1 MTDVLAYSAGARD
14 AEVQERA
21 LLAKLDIA
29 RQQLAAPFAPE
40 RVDLVAGVADT
51 LLGPRRSTASGPAA
65 HFAFWTRRAALAK
78 IAENFAARVPR
89 HALARPRGLVFHL
102 PPQNVETVFLYSW
115 ALSYLAGNA
124 NIVRLPQAISARMRA
139 IVDLFLERLEAAGDE
154 SQLFVHYPSQG
165 DLGAKISARSDARVV
180 WGGDAKVALFAPL
193 PLRNGGKS
201 IWFGDRFSFSTINGA
216 ALDKLDEP
224 ALRALAKK
232 LHNDVFV
239 FDQMACSS
247 PHALYVVG
255 EAATHSAGVRRLLDA
270 SALEWTM
277 DDPAARVGHAIG
289 KMTAAFYAAGSGRAS
304 SVNWQNTNLTSFVAS
319 APERQD
325 LRVGGGFP
333 QRRLRPFARR
343 SRKLHP
349 GERPDDHLFRLGARR
364 GRSGRGVP
372 GRPWRVALGADRH
385 GARLRFHL
393 GRLRYPVRADAA
405 HSRLLKAAYWRR
417 TSVPLRCS
425 TLTRRLRKLSPSRF
439 TSPASGARMRA
450 WTSFI

>member
-1 MTDVLAYSAGARD
+1 MTDVLTYSAAAHD
-14 AEVQERA
+14 AAVEETA
-21 LLAKLDIA
+21 LMTKLDAA
-29 RQQLAAPFAPE
+29 RQQLAAPFASE
-40 RVDLVAGVADT
+40 RVELVASVADA
-51 LLGPRRSTASGPAA
+51 LLGPRRSAAFGPAA

-78 IAENFAARVPR
+78 LAASFAARVPQ

-115 ALSYLAGNA
+115 ALAYLAGNA
-124 NIVRLPQAISARMRA
+124 NIVRLPQAVSTRMRA
-139 IVDLFLERLEAAGDE
+139 IVDLFLERLEAQGDA

-216 ALDKLDEP
+216 ALDKLDD
-224 ALRALAKK
+224 LRALAKK

-255 EAATHSAGVRRLLDA
+255 DAATHSAGVRRLLDA

-277 DDPAARVGHAIG
+277 DDPKAHVGHAIG
-289 KMTAAFYAAGSGRAS
+289 KMTAAFYAAGTGRAS
-304 SVNWQNTNLTSFVAS
+304 SVSWQNTHLTSFVAS

-325 LRVGGGFP
+325 LRVGGGFLSVVFIRSLAEVP
-333 QRRLRPFARR
+333 SFIRESDQTITYFGWERGEIEAVAASRIGPGVSRWAPIGTALDFDFIWDGYDIPF
-343 SRKLHP
+343 
-349 GERPDDHLFRLGARR
+349 E
-364 GRSGRGVP
+364 
-372 GRPWRVALGADRH
+372 
-385 GARLRFHL
+385 
-393 GRLRYPVRADAA
+393 
-405 HSRLLKAAYWRR
+405 
-417 TSVPLRCS
+417 
-425 TLTRRLRKLSPSRF
+425 LTRLIRVS
-439 TSPASGARMRA
+439 
-450 WTSFI
+450 

>member
-1 MTDVLAYSAGARD
+1 MKLATS
-14 AEVQERA
+14 
-21 LLAKLDIA
+21 
-29 RQQLAAPFAPE
+29 
-40 RVDLVAGVADT
+40 
-51 LLGPRRSTASGPAA
+51 
-65 HFAFWTRRAALAK
+65 
-78 IAENFAARVPR
+78 FAARVPQ

-124 NIVRLPQAISARMRA
+124 NIVRLPQAISARMRD
-139 IVDLFLERLEAAGDE
+139 IVDLFLERLEAQGDG

-255 EAATHSAGVRRLLDA
+255 EAAAHAPAVRRLLDA
-270 SALEWTM
+270 SAAEWTM
-277 DDPAARVGHAIG
+277 DDPAGRVGHAIG
-289 KMTAAFYAAGSGRAS
+289 KMTAAFYAAGTGRAS
-304 SVNWQNTNLTSFVAS
+304 SVNWQNTNLTSVVAS

-325 LRVGGGFP
+325 IRVGGGF
-333 QRRLRPFARR
+333 LSVVFIR
-343 SRKLHP
+343 SLDEVP
-349 GERPDDHLFRLGARR
+349 GFIRESDQTITYFGWERGEIE
-364 GRSGRGVP
+364 SGRGVP
-372 GRPWRVALGADRH
+372 DGPWRVALGADRD
-385 GARLRFHL
+385 GARFRFHL
-393 GRLRYPVRADAA
+393 GRLRYSVRADAA
-405 HSRLLKAAYWRR
+405 HSRLIEARTDEPHRFGKHGRKVCHFLPRFGRFQPVAAPFPSADRLSGEQNLAE
-417 TSVPLRCS
+417 TNHSPL
-425 TLTRRLRKLSPSRF
+425 
-439 TSPASGARMRA
+439 
-450 WTSFI
+450 

>member
-1 MTDVLAYSAGARD
+1 MVNES
-14 AEVQERA
+14 A

-29 RQQLAAPFAPE
+29 GRQLAAPFAPE
-40 RVDLVAGVADT
+40 RVDLVGGVAET

-78 IAENFAARVPR
+78 IAANFAARVPQ

-115 ALSYLAGNA
+115 ALAYLAGNA
-124 NIVRLPQAISARMRA
+124 NIVRLPHEISARMRA
-139 IVDLFLERLEAAGDE
+139 IVDLFLERLASQGDE

-165 DLGAKISARSDARVV
+165 DLGTKISARSDARVV

-216 ALDKLDEP
+216 ALENLDEP

-255 EAATHSAGVRRLLDA
+255 EAATHSAPVRCIRA
-270 SALEWTM
+270 RM
-277 DDPAARVGHAIG
+277 DDGRSRRP
-289 KMTAAFYAAGSGRAS
+289 GRARD
-304 SVNWQNTNLTSFVAS
+304 
-319 APERQD
+319 RQD
-325 LRVGGGFP
+325 DRRVLRGGERTRLVGQLAKYEPHQFRSERPGASGSAGGRRIS
-333 QRRLRPFARR
+333 QRRLCPFARR
-343 SRKLHP
+343 
-349 GERPDDHLFRLGARR
+349 
-364 GRSGRGVP
+364 GR
-372 GRPWRVALGADRH
+372 
-385 GARLRFHL
+385 
-393 GRLRYPVRADAA
+393 
-405 HSRLLKAAYWRR
+405 
-417 TSVPLRCS
+417 
-425 TLTRRLRKLSPSRF
+425 
-439 TSPASGARMRA
+439 
-450 WTSFI
+450 